1 MNLSGVFP
9 ALTTPFSADGSVSVA
24 DIKHNITKYNATG
37 LAGYVAIG
45 STGESVLLSRKEVD
59 TVLVT
64 VKESAAP
71 GMRLIAGTG
80 AESTA
85 ETIERTKR
93 AAELGYHVAL
103 VKTPYYYKP
112 MYKPEAFIAHFRRVA
127 DASPIPVMLYSVPQ
141 FTGVAL
147 EAPEVGVLAQH
158 PNIIG
163 IKESSGVVQRI
174 AEMLAAAPPPFQIL
188 TGSASMLFPSSV
200 LGTVGAILALASPL
214 PELCVAV
221 FDAVHRGNLER
232 ARELQG
238 GIQEA
243 SKLIVSQCGI
253 PGVKYA
259 MDLGGYRGGAPRQP
273 LLPLHEEQRNA
284 IREVMAKLK
293 AHAPAHLS
301 GAVSV

>member
-1 MNLSGVFP
+1 MNVAGVFP
-9 ALTTPFSADGSVSVA
+9 ALVTPYSSDGSVSVE
-24 DIKHNITKYNATG
+24 DIKHNIIKYSSTG
-37 LAGYVAIG
+37 VAGCVAMG

-59 TVLVT
+59 TVLVA

-112 MYKPEAFIAHFRRVA
+112 VYKPDVFIAHYRRVA
-127 DASPIPVMLYSVPQ
+127 DASPIPVLLYSVPQ
-141 FTGVAL
+141 FTGIAL

-188 TGSASMLFPSSV
+188 TGSASMLFPSTV
-200 LGTVGAILALASPL
+200 LGTVGAILALGSPL

-221 FDAVHRGNLER
+221 FDAARQGNLER

-259 MDLGGYRGGAPRQP
+259 MDLAGYKGGQPRLPLQP
-273 LLPLHEEQRNA
+273 LQDEQKKT
-284 IREVMAKLK
+284 IQKVMARLD
-293 AHAPAHLS
+293 ALAPARLS

>member
-1 MNLSGVFP
+1 MNVSGVFP
-9 ALTTPFSADGSVSVA
+9 ALTTPFSPDGSVSVE
-24 DIKHNITKYNATG
+24 DIKHNIRRYNATG

-59 TVLVT
+59 AVLIA

-71 GMRLIAGTG
+71 GKLLIAGTG

-85 ETIERTKR
+85 ETIDRTKR
-93 AAELGYHVAL
+93 SAEIGYHVAL

-112 MYKPEAFIAHFRRVA
+112 MYKPEVFIAHYRRVA

-141 FTGVAL
+141 FTGIAL

-163 IKESSGVVQRI
+163 IKESSGNVQRA
-174 AEMLAAAPPPFQIL
+174 AEMLAAVPSSFQIL
-188 TGSASMLFPSSV
+188 TGSASMMFPSVV
-200 LGTVGAILALASPL
+200 LGATGAILAFASPL
-214 PELCVAV
+214 PELCVAL
-221 FDAVHRGNLER
+221 FNAARTGDLETAR
-232 ARELQG
+232 ALQST
-238 GIQEA
+238 ILPA
-243 SKLIVSQCGI
+243 SKVIVSQCGI

-259 MDLGGYRGGAPRQP
+259 MDEAGYRGGEPRLP
-273 LLPLHEEQRNA
+273 LQPLHEDQKQS
-284 IREVMAKLK
+284 IRALLAKID
-293 AHAPAHLS
+293 AHAPARLS